1 MGSAQPEGPTVGPV
15 EGPASRLGV
24 PAGQQ
29 EVRSASAVLEGL
41 LAPAGPPELAG
52 PPSTAG

>member
-1 MGSAQPEGPTVGPV
+1 MGPV